1 MKTRPEKRRGSRFPL
16 ACRLFVDCASQ
27 QTAKKMLK
35 RFDRYVS
42 RGADDDKNDDD
53 LLEEI
58 YMPGE

>member
-1 MKTRPEKRRGSRFPL
+1 MWTGSYSRVPVFREKGR
-16 ACRLFVDCASQ
+16 ASNS
-27 QTAKKMLK
+27 KKMLK

-53 LLEEI
+53 LLEDI